1 MADKKIKKILI
12 FACPRTGTTIIQK
25 MIAIDLFG
33 IPNLIE
39 PFNNPELGFNPAN
52 PKIVNGQPADLY
64 KWTQEQ
70 TSGVMKLLAIN
81 LEYVDINRLLLVG
94 NFDRVVI
101 VERKNLVDCCISL
114 CLAEQTF
121 KYHYYQGELI
131 DVKPFKC
138 DAEFVDQWISMYRR
152 YLTALNQIKIGS
164 VPYDMICYEDFI
176 NNQIQYI
183 AEVPLQKSTMSNKL
197 LNNPKKMLAL
207 ELPYQE
213 LCTNYYEVEEKIRK
227 ELC

>member
-25 MIAIDLFG
+25 MMAIDLFG
-33 IPNLIE
+33 IPNLVE
-39 PFNNPELGFNPAN
+39 PFNDPALGFNPAN

-64 KWTQEQ
+64 AWTQEQ
-70 TSGVMKLLAIN
+70 TSGVMKLLAVN
-81 LEYVDINRLLLVG
+81 LGYVDVDRLLAVG

-114 CLAEQTF
+114 GLAEQTF
-121 KYHYYQGELI
+121 KYHYYQGDST
-131 DVKPFKC
+131 DVKPFEC
-138 DAEFVDQWISMYRR
+138 NAEFVDNWIFMYRQ
-152 YLTALNQIKIGS
+152 YLTALTQIKNSG
-164 VPYDMICYEDFI
+164 VQYDTVCYEDFM

-183 AEVPLQKSTMSNKL
+183 ADVPLQASVRSDNL
-197 LNNPKKMLAL
+197 FNNSKKMLAL

-213 LCTNYYEVEEKIRK
+213 LCVNYCEVEEKIRK